1 MVDTRTWALIA
12 GGFAAGGAVIG
23 AAVWRTRRVL
33 LRPLGRIYKIAG
45 RYYAD
50 AAVVEEL
57 LRRVPGAEPWG
68 EDQGGRLY
76 LFQRGRVEFRPTAVR
91 PPFPGHLYEIVATH
105 ASVEDLV
112 IEWVYLGLAL
122 PGQSFPDWPKEQSG
136 RWQPPPEPLH
146 PTAFDYARK
155 YVNLY
160 PRDLPQAPDCSIGH
174 YFKVGEHFYADGKF
188 INTLDGFRGTD
199 FDEDRRRTIVP
210 FWRRGRIE
218 LQMESTAKMLPE
230 QVGSLYRIEEHLSS
244 VQLADLL
251 LELEGLSLVYWGGQW
266 PRFPERLPVT
276 PPTGPG
282 WPVVS
287 KPMEERQPALVFELD
302 GFYLNAEALRR
313 IRTRIPLDGDRF
325 VWQSTPLQLVPRGDS
340 VGKLVRVE
348 TLSGGH
354 DDDAIRAFIGQLLL
368 HRIVERM
375 ELPPDARVNTPPDAR
390 VTSGSTSVPE
400 ETS

>member
-12 GGFAAGGAVIG
+12 GGVAAGGAVIG
-23 AAVWRTRRVL
+23 TAVWRARRVH
-33 LRPLGRIYKIAG
+33 LRPLGRIYRIAG
-45 RYYAD
+45 RYYAE

-76 LFQRGRVEFRPTAVR
+76 L
-91 PPFPGHLYEIVATH
+91 
-105 ASVEDLV
+105 
-112 IEWVYLGLAL
+112 
-122 PGQSFPDWPKEQSG
+122 
-136 RWQPPPEPLH
+136 
-146 PTAFDYARK
+146 
-155 YVNLY
+155 
-160 PRDLPQAPDCSIGH
+160 
-174 YFKVGEHFYADGKF
+174 
-188 INTLDGFRGTD
+188 
-199 FDEDRRRTIVP
+199 
-210 FWRRGRIE
+210 
-218 LQMESTAKMLPE
+218 
-230 QVGSLYRIEEHLSS
+230 
-244 VQLADLL
+244 
-251 LELEGLSLVYWGGQW
+251 
-266 PRFPERLPVT
+266 FPERLPVT

-313 IRTRIPLDGDRF
+313 IRTRIPLNGDRF
-325 VWQSTPLQLVPRGDS
+325 VWRSTPLQLVPRGDS